1 MAKSDKNENR
11 LESIL
16 AFMAAGVV
24 AVSLISMIVALLT
37 RLFGGEPWAVLAQLP
52 LIGLP
57 FGFVLIIALLVT
69 SMIQRSRENPRG

>member
-1 MAKSDKNENR
+1 MAKSDKKENR

-24 AVSLISMIVALLT
+24 AVSLISMIIALLT
-37 RLFGGEPWAVLAQLP
+37 RLFGGQPFAILVQLP

-57 FGFVLIIALLVT
+57 FGFVLIIALLIAST
-69 SMIQRSRENPRG
+69 IRRSRENPRG

>member
-1 MAKSDKNENR
+1 MAKSDTTQNR

-24 AVSLISMIVALLT
+24 AVSLISMIIALLT
-37 RLFGGEPWAVLAQLP
+37 RLFGAQPWAFLAQLP

-57 FGFVLIIALLVT
+57 VGFVLIIALLVT
-69 SMIQRSRENPRG
+69 SMIRRSRENPRG

>member
-24 AVSLISMIVALLT
+24 AVSLISMIIALLT
-37 RLFGGEPWAVLAQLP
+37 RLFDGQPLAILVQLP

-57 FGFVLIIALLVT
+57 FAFVLIIALLIAST
-69 SMIQRSRENPRG
+69 IRRSRENPRG

>member
-1 MAKSDKNENR
+1 MAKSDKNQNR

-24 AVSLISMIVALLT
+24 AVSLISMIIALLT
-37 RLFGGEPWAVLAQLP
+37 RLFGAQPWDFLAQLP

-57 FGFVLIIALLVT
+57 VGFVLIIALLVT
-69 SMIQRSRENPRG
+69 SMIRRSRENPRG